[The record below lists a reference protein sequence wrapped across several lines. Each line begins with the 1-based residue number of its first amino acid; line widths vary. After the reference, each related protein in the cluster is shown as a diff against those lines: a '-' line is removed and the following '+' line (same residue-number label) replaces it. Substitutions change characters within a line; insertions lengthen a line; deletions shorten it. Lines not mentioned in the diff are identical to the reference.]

1 MSMNDFLEN
10 LDIAQLRLQERVEDP
25 EAYAF
30 MHRKSSGKFDSNDT
44 CSALSE
50 SSHINS
56 EASRT
61 EQPIILP
68 QSQPSAEKLQGVRR
82 AKKMSKTRV
91 MNMAFESL

>member
-1 MSMNDFLEN
+1 MTDFLEN
-10 LDIAQLRLQERVEDP
+10 LDIQQLRLQERVEDP

-30 MHRKSSGKFDSNDT
+30 MHRKSSGKFDNNDT

-50 SSHINS
+50 SSHFNS
-56 EASRT
+56 ETSRI
-61 EQPIILP
+61 EQPAFVP
-68 QSQPSAEKLQGVRR
+68 QSQPSAEKVLGVKR